1 LARRYG
7 SNVKRF
13 IFLLA
18 GLVSF
23 THSGLGDASTEISR
37 LFDVKTPDGL
47 NIKAQEQGN
56 VRGAEIVFVHELNQ
70 SHLSWSRQIHSEL
83 ATQFHLLTYDLRGHG
98 FSDRPEDG
106 IFYKEGKRWGDELNA
121 VILAAGFHKPVL
133 VGWSLGGLVIL
144 NYLKSYGEKN
154 VAGLVFVDA
163 VTKFDPA
170 LIGGESQK
178 LSPFLL
184 SSDLDK
190 QIFGTRQFLG
200 ACFNRQ
206 PNREDFEMMLAFNS
220 MVGPQVDAAIF
231 QMKPTDLDAVLS
243 QITAP
248 ALVVH
253 GDLDRLCSPRTSDH
267 TMSLVQTARLVQF
280 HESGH
285 SPFWEEPDK
294 FNRTLSEFVQG
305 FKP

>member
-1 LARRYG
+1 M
-7 SNVKRF
+7 KRF
-13 IFLLA
+13 LFLLA

-23 THSGLGDASTEISR
+23 THFGVGDASTEINRS
-37 LFDVKTPDGL
+37 FDVKTPDGL

-56 VRGAEIVFVHELNQ
+56 VRGAEIVFVHGLNQ

-83 ATQFHLLTYDLRGHG
+83 ARRFHLLTYDLRGHG

-106 IFYKEGKRWGDELNA
+106 IFYQEGKRWGDELNA

-144 NYLKSYGEKN
+144 NYLKSYGEKD

-190 QIFGTRQFLG
+190 QIFGTRQFLD

-206 PNREDFEMMLAFNS
+206 PTSEDFEKMLAFNS

-231 QMKPTDLDAVLS
+231 QMKPTDFDEVLS
-243 QITAP
+243 RIAVP
-248 ALVVH
+248 ALVIH
-253 GDLDRLCSPRTSDH
+253 GDLDRLCSRHTSDH
-267 TMSLVQTARLVQF
+267 TMSLVQNAHLVQF

-294 FNRTLSEFVQG
+294 FNRTLSEFVQAL
-305 FKP
+305 KQ

>member
-1 LARRYG
+1 
-7 SNVKRF
+7 VKRF
-13 IFLLA
+13 LFLLA

-23 THSGLGDASTEISR
+23 THLGVGDVATEINRS
-37 LFDVKTPDGL
+37 FDVKTPDGL

-56 VRGAEIVFVHELNQ
+56 VSGAEVVFVHGLNQ

-83 ATQFHLLTYDLRGHG
+83 ATRFHLLTYDLRGHG
-98 FSDRPEDG
+98 FSDRPENG
-106 IFYKEGKRWGDELNA
+106 IFYQEGKRWGDELNA

-144 NYLKSYGEKN
+144 NYLKTYGQKDA
-154 VAGLVFVDA
+154 AGLVFVDA

-170 LIGGESQK
+170 LIGGESQQ

-190 QIFGTRQFLG
+190 QIFGTRQFLD

-206 PNREDFEMMLAFNS
+206 PSPEDFETMLAFNS

-231 QMKPTDLDAVLS
+231 QMKPTDFDEVLS
-243 QITAP
+243 HITVP
-248 ALVVH
+248 ALVIH
-253 GDLDRLCSPRTSDH
+253 GDLDRLCSRRTSDH
-267 TMSLVQTARLVQF
+267 TMSLIRNAHLVQF

-285 SPFWEEPDK
+285 SPFWEESDK
-294 FNRTLSEFVQG
+294 FNRTLSGFVQG
-305 FKP
+305 LKQ

>member
-1 LARRYG
+1 
-7 SNVKRF
+7 
-13 IFLLA
+13 
-18 GLVSF
+18 
-23 THSGLGDASTEISR
+23 
-37 LFDVKTPDGL
+37 
-47 NIKAQEQGN
+47 
-56 VRGAEIVFVHELNQ
+56 
-70 SHLSWSRQIHSEL
+70 
-83 ATQFHLLTYDLRGHG
+83 
-98 FSDRPEDG
+98 
-106 IFYKEGKRWGDELNA
+106 
-121 VILAAGFHKPVL
+121 
-133 VGWSLGGLVIL
+133 
-144 NYLKSYGEKN
+144 
-154 VAGLVFVDA
+154 

-190 QIFGTRQFLG
+190 QIFGTRQFLS

-206 PNREDFEMMLAFNS
+206 PSHEDFETMLAFNS

-243 QITAP
+243 QITVP

-305 FKP
+305 LKQ

>member
-1 LARRYG
+1 M
-7 SNVKRF
+7 KRF
-13 IFLLA
+13 LFLLA

-23 THSGLGDASTEISR
+23 THFGVGDASTEINRS
-37 LFDVKTPDGL
+37 FDVKTPDGL

-56 VRGAEIVFVHELNQ
+56 VRGAEIVFVHGLNQ

-83 ATQFHLLTYDLRGHG
+83 ATRFHLLTYDLRGHG

-106 IFYKEGKRWGDELNA
+106 IFYQEGKRWGDELNA

-144 NYLKSYGEKN
+144 NYLKSYGEKD

-190 QIFGTRQFLG
+190 QIFGTRQFLD

-206 PNREDFEMMLAFNS
+206 PTSEDFEKMLAFNS

-231 QMKPTDLDAVLS
+231 QMKPTDFDEVLS
-243 QITAP
+243 RIAVP
-248 ALVVH
+248 ALVIH
-253 GDLDRLCSPRTSDH
+253 GDLDRLCSRRTSDH
-267 TMSLVQTARLVQF
+267 TMSLVQNAHLVQF

-294 FNRTLSEFVQG
+294 FNRTLSEFVQAL
-305 FKP
+305 KQ